1 MANVDPVTAPASPV
15 TLNGVSAGPD
25 EAFLAAR
32 IRDLFLR
39 SRDKRRPLVQ
49 QWNRNY
55 RLLRNQYWKPS
66 RPDWMPRPEVAEI
79 FPLIASFV
87 GWMTD
92 QRPSWNVMPWS
103 LPHSPYHEMAAK
115 LGSDLSTVMMA
126 RYQDDDFEAEIEKG
140 IWDSQIYGT
149 GIGKVGWDDSLHKG
163 LGDVVLRR
171 VDPYTWYPD
180 PQASTMREC
189 NYFIE
194 ARTYSL
200 QELDRR
206 FPGAA
211 SLFSGGLE
219 EDVDSAPT
227 QLGPREGMPMANP
240 GAISPATIPRYS
252 MYGQSRLDTANY
264 DDAGVTVFE
273 CWIREH
279 YVEKN
284 KDNGSQRVIDGWRV
298 VFVAGNHILMNEMAD
313 DLWDHAEHPY
323 ERYVPYDLGEMWGI
337 SLVELLASPQ
347 ESINRLLASLQH
359 NVELLG
365 NPPFVEGTRS
375 GLQRTQITN
384 KPGQRL
390 TVNENSKAD
399 WMRPPPLHEMLPEL
413 IRYFLQRM
421 EAISGLSAIT
431 RGGQPTGRNAAQ
443 VIDSMQEAA
452 FVRIRMALRNEERY
466 LRRMGNKVASLIA
479 ENYTVPRM
487 MAYLGPDGQQ
497 NAVALTSNHFYL
509 PGPGGQDMPMRFRL
523 NVDVGSQTETS
534 RQAREDKAFSAHAL
548 GAIDDLALL
557 EAIDFP
563 NRQAIYERVQKLKAA
578 GAFQAPGAR
587 QRSRR

>member
-1 MANVDPVTAPASPV
+1 MASVDPVTAPASPV
-15 TLNGVSAGPD
+15 TINGRSGSRDDAYLAG
-25 EAFLAAR
+25 R
-32 IRDLFLR
+32 VRDLFLR
-39 SRDKRRPLVQ
+39 ARDKRRPLVQ

-55 RLLRNQYWKPS
+55 RLLRNQYWKQS

-79 FPLIASFV
+79 FPLVASFV

-92 QRPSWNVMPWS
+92 QRPSWNIMPWA
-103 LPHSPYHEMAAK
+103 LPHSPYAEMTAK

-149 GIGKVGWDDSLHKG
+149 GIGKVGWDDTLHRG

-180 PQASTMREC
+180 PQASNPREA

-194 ARTYSL
+194 ARTYPL

-211 SLFSGGLE
+211 ELFSGGLE
-219 EDVDSAPT
+219 EDVDSAPS
-227 QLGPREGMPMANP
+227 QVGPREGMPMANP
-240 GAISPATIPRYS
+240 GALSPATIPRYS
-252 MYGQSRLDTANY
+252 RYGQSRMDTQNY

-279 YVEKN
+279 YLDDN
-284 KDNGSQRVIDGWRV
+284 KRVIDGWRV
-298 VFVAGNHILMNEMAD
+298 IFVAGNHILMNEPAEN
-313 DLWDHAEHPY
+313 LWEHGEHPY

-359 NVELLG
+359 NVELMG
-365 NPPFVEGTRS
+365 NPVFVEGTRS

-390 TVNENSKAD
+390 TVNENSKAE
-399 WMRPPPLHEMLPEL
+399 WMDPPGLHEMLPEL

-431 RGGQPTGRNAAQ
+431 RGGNAPGRNAAT
-443 VIDSMQEAA
+443 VIDAMQEAA

-487 MAYLGPDGQQ
+487 VAFVGPDGTQ
-497 NAVALTSNHFYL
+497 NATALNANHFYL
-509 PGPGGQDMPMRFRL
+509 PGPNGDFPLKFQL

-534 RQAREDKAFSAHAL
+534 RQAREDKAFTAHGL

-578 GAFQAPGAR
+578 GAFQPPGAR